1 MDNISLHV
9 PLCKMS
15 GCPSNNWF
23 CSNSFLKSFSTQL
36 FSERLCGCWMLKVI
50 VVVGA
55 AVSASDI
62 RVSLGRLH
70 MGGDLSPHMGDKC
83 RGTKR

>member
-9 PLCKMS
+9 TLCKSLS

-23 CSNSFLKSFSTQL
+23 CLNSFLKSFSAQL
-36 FSERLCGCWMLKVI
+36 FSERLCGCWMLKVV

-55 AVSASDI
+55 AVSTSGIDDYAKD
-62 RVSLGRLH
+62 
-70 MGGDLSPHMGDKC
+70 GGP
-83 RGTKR
+83 GTV